1 MKGLSVSIKTEGGN
15 VFVTYTTETGRKS
28 YLVKPRKSNEIPPVA
43 FESFAQNQD
52 SYFQL
57 MARVEK
63 YLLKQ

>member
-43 FESFAQNQD
+43 FESFA
-52 SYFQL
+52 
-57 MARVEK
+57 
-63 YLLKQ
+63 